1 MSDLIPHDICLAL
14 YQKYWGNRFCDF
26 RHRVSLL
33 RDPSILAISLRRF
46 RMPVPAII
54 ALFGVLIAGCG
65 GTHVMEIV
73 TMYLG
78 GRWYWG
84 QVAVLVITVIA
95 SLTTWAV
102 LVDVLLR
109 PHKSVPQNGF

>member
-14 YQKYWGNRFCDF
+14 SPEIIGEIAFAIFGIALVYF
-26 RHRVSLL
+26 VI
-33 RDPSILAISLRRF
+33 PSILAISLRCF

-78 GRWYWG
+78 V
-84 QVAVLVITVIA
+84 VAGIGA
-95 SLTTWAV
+95 
-102 LVDVLLR
+102 
-109 PHKSVPQNGF
+109 G